1 MKHRNYSIK
10 RMARRK
16 TSDETS
22 QNETGRREH
31 RFEWAIFVSTHVRSI
46 EARWTPPRNGCWF
59 GGQSVIRRSASMAS
73 TASIHLGETAAWR
86 WPCTRRPWHGIPA
99 RKSHR
104 TPLAAGRSET
114 RADKKLG
121 TKLGK
126 GAGGAARGRW
136 ARRPKTKQSAESIA
150 LWPVR
155 RQLTAAASAIN
166 TTDTHALALA
176 HTHTHTHTHAHSHT
190 HTRARWHSR
199 GSSSS
204 SSNAFTRILVIL
216 LESKIA
222 VWSEWGREVVPGGGA
237 PASVAPNWRKS
248 PGTNTH
254 RHSNG
259 PGSLLVSFFSLL
271 FLVSF
276 SLLGFLLRRGRRRH
290 RGPLR
295 VAVARRLT
303 GPRRCASSSTNSER
317 GNASGKR
324 MGGGEGAEPPPP
336 LFSNFSFFPTPFY
349 LPFLHHP
356 PTRVQSN
363 PVQLGKPRTITR

>member
-99 RKSHR
+99 RKSHW

-222 VWSEWGREVVPGGGA
+222 VWSEWGREVVPGGGGHQRVSRRTGA
-237 PASVAPNWRKS
+237 NHLAQTHTDTLTALVLCWYRFFRCCFWYPFPCWVFCYDVDDVVTVVRSGS
-248 PGTNTH
+248 QLPGDW
-254 RHSNG
+254 
-259 PGSLLVSFFSLL
+259 PDPVD
-271 FLVSF
+271 V
-276 SLLGFLLRRGRRRH
+276 
-290 RGPLR
+290 P
-295 VAVARRLT
+295 RRLQIANE
-303 GPRRCASSSTNSER
+303 GMRQGR
-317 GNASGKR
+317 GW
-324 MGGGEGAEPPPP
+324 GGGGGGGATT
-336 LFSNFSFFPTPFY
+336 SSF
-349 LPFLHHP
+349 L
-356 PTRVQSN
+356 
-363 PVQLGKPRTITR
+363 